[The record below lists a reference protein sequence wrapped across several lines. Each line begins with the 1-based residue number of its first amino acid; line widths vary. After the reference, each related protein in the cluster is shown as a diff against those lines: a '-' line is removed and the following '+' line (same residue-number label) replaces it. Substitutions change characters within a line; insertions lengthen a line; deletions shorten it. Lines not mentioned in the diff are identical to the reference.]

1 MFFFINSCII
11 EIKAVILQ
19 KKAAMR
25 NLEPKDITLFE
36 QHFNRCDIPHI
47 VFSKSWIEETDGII
61 ISVLIVDNNTL
72 VGKEITPL
80 DDNTK
85 EILSNY
91 MNNYK
96 QFNTYHIALM
106 YDKTHTG
113 MLLNMYSEFLK
124 TINVGDHIW
133 ITSSNKIDEYN
144 IKELGGYV
152 KISENIYLIQ
162 YIT

>member
-1 MFFFINSCII
+1 M
-11 EIKAVILQ
+11 
-19 KKAAMR
+19 
-25 NLEPKDITLFE
+25 
-36 QHFNRCDIPHI
+36 
-47 VFSKSWIEETDGII
+47 
-61 ISVLIVDNNTL
+61 
-72 VGKEITPL
+72 GKEITPL

-113 MLLNMYSEFLK
+113 ILLNMYSEFLK

-144 IKELGGYV
+144 IKALGGYV